1 MRSDKRTENMDQH
14 AAAMRGDDVGQ
25 GSDTRTS
32 TGSVDAFQKAKKEE
46 IERAAASKHFYF
58 VLLGISIVCEVT
70 ATISLKFAEGFTVVG
85 PSIIT
90 FIGYAASFTLL
101 VRILEHMPL
110 GLVYGIWGGIGSMLT
125 MLAGVIIWGEPFT
138 PLMALGLGLVVVGV
152 YFLNTGTDELEA
164 QRAQREGK

>member
-1 MRSDKRTENMDQH
+1 MRSKKRTENMDQH
-14 AAAMRGDDVGQ
+14 AAAMRSDDVGQ
-25 GSDTRTS
+25 SSDIRTP

-46 IERAAASKHFYF
+46 IERAASSKHFYF

-90 FIGYAASFTLL
+90 IIGYAASFTLL